1 MAKKEKE
8 KDKLLAKIL
17 KAKLQNKPKLY
28 IQKLQ
33 LELDK
38 LAKQG
43 NYR

>member
-8 KDKLLAKIL
+8 KDKIL

-38 LAKQG
+38 PLYNVLA
-43 NYR
+43 

>member
-1 MAKKEKE
+1 MAKKEKK

-38 LAKQG
+38 LSNK
-43 NYR
+43 NTS